1 MPKSGGWRKGK
12 GNSVRR
18 RWKPEPR
25 TRSTHS
31 TVPRRAPAK
40 VIDKRQFGD
49 LQKANSSRR
58 VTLQPS
64 EPRLDLVPPKQ
75 RVAYKLLTRY
85 DTCRQVRTDV
95 FQKCTLIFVSRQ
107 RRRGGG
113 DGDSISNLPV
123 LVPPSQEEREKISP
137 RAPSTCRFCGVCPEA
152 MTYLAFQHGLP
163 SPTFFSPSAFLPAV
177 CRVPIN
183 E

>member
-31 TVPRRAPAK
+31 TVPRRASAK

-113 DGDSISNLPV
+113 MVTVSQICPFWCHRARRKEKKSHQEHQV
-123 LVPPSQEEREKISP
+123 L
-137 RAPSTCRFCGVCPEA
+137 AG
-152 MTYLAFQHGLP
+152 
-163 SPTFFSPSAFLPAV
+163 SAVSA
-177 CRVPIN
+177 RRQ
-183 E
+183 